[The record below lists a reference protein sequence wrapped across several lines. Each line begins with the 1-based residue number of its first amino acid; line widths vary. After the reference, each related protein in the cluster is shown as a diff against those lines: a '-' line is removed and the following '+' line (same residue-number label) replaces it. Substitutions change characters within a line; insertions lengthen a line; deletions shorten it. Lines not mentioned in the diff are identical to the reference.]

1 MSRSS
6 NFVNVTD
13 IVPTAASDLWADMVP
28 HHGIVIITGLRP
40 EGGEAIHIIHNTD
53 APIWTLIG
61 MLEAVKSD
69 LVGVYQQAE
78 FRRSRDGDEEDYEEE

>member
-1 MSRSS
+1 MSRSN
-6 NFVNVTD
+6 NFINVTD
-13 IVPTAASDLWADMVP
+13 IVPSAASDLWSDMVP

-69 LVGVYQQAE
+69 LVNVYQQAD
-78 FRRSRDGDEEDYEEE
+78 FRRSRDDDEEDYED